1 MKKLM
6 LFAAVAVFSL
16 SNVNAQEVNF
26 GAKAG
31 VDLASAKAEFDGFS
45 ASASETGFYIGAFA
59 EIGISEEFSVQ
70 PEVLYVS
77 IKDLGQVHVPI
88 MAKYG
93 VSEEFSILAGPTI
106 SFLTDTVEGMSS
118 MNYGIEAGVAYD
130 ITEEILVEARY
141 NIGLANLIED
151 APDGASYKLSGIF
164 IGVGYRF

>member
-6 LFAAVAVFSL
+6 LFAAAAVFSL

-31 VDLASAKAEFDGFS
+31 VDLASVKAESSGFS
-45 ASASETGFYIGAFA
+45 ASVSESGFYIGAFA

-77 IKDLGQVHVPI
+77 ITDFGQVHIPI

-93 VSEEFSILAGPTI
+93 VSEEINILAGPTV
-106 SFLTDTVEGMSS
+106 SFLTDVPDGISS

-130 ITEEILVEARY
+130 VTEEIILEARY
-141 NIGLANLIED
+141 NIGLANLVED
-151 APDGASYKLSGIF
+151 APSGTSLKLSGIF
-164 IGVGYRF
+164 IGAGYRF